1 MTVAADT
8 NATFAHRH
16 VFLEQ
21 AGLAAVY
28 GVAGALHF
36 SIAVAQILLTIA
48 FVCWAALIAI
58 DREPIEVP
66 GFAWPLALY
75 AAITFVSTAFSPD
88 PRVSLMADKQ
98 MVLYLLVPLIYRFA
112 TGPHASTMVTVIVSF
127 AAVSAVVGIVQ
138 FGVLHYDN
146 LGRRAQGTL
155 GHYMTYSGLL
165 MLVIGAALARVLFGK
180 RDRLWSALVIPA
192 LAVAVAFSFSRNAGV
207 GACAAAALLLLLK
220 DRRLLALLP
229 IVAAIFFL
237 LAPTSI
243 ADRYASIFS
252 LKNPT
257 NRDRIAMLREGAHMI
272 KDHPLVGIG
281 PNMVLPRYAEYRDPD
296 AVQPVNPHLH
306 NVPVQIA
313 AERGLPALAAWLW
326 FIVSLVIG
334 LTKLLRD
341 PSQRFLAA
349 TGLSAVVAMLAA
361 GMFEYN
367 FGDSEFLML
376 FLILVTLPFAA
387 TRTLSRT

>member
-1 MTVAADT
+1 
-8 NATFAHRH
+8 
-16 VFLEQ
+16 
-21 AGLAAVY
+21 
-28 GVAGALHF
+28 
-36 SIAVAQILLTIA
+36 
-48 FVCWAALIAI
+48 
-58 DREPIEVP
+58 
-66 GFAWPLALY
+66 
-75 AAITFVSTAFSPD
+75 
-88 PRVSLMADKQ
+88 
-98 MVLYLLVPLIYRFA
+98 
-112 TGPHASTMVTVIVSF
+112 MVTVIVSF

-229 IVAAIFFL
+229 IVAALFFL
-237 LAPTSI
+237 LAPTAI

-313 AERGLPALAAWLW
+313 AERGLPALA
-326 FIVSLVIG
+326 VV
-334 LTKLLRD
+334 
-341 PSQRFLAA
+341 
-349 TGLSAVVAMLAA
+349 AVVHRQPGRRA
-361 GMFEYN
+361 
-367 FGDSEFLML
+367 
-376 FLILVTLPFAA
+376 
-387 TRTLSRT
+387 SRNCCAIHRSAFSPRRVCQPSWRCSPPGCSSTTSGIPNS